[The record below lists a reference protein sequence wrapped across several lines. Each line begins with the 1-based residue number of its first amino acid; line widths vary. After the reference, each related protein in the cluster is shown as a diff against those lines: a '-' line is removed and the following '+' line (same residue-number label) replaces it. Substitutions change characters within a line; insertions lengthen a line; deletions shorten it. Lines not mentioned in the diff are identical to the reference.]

1 MSFSGLNHASENIY
15 QPSEGPRLVS
25 FRSDSRFLVRGAALP
40 KKTRDVWRDKAWYTV
55 YAPALFGN
63 CEIGETLALTP
74 EALVGRKM
82 ETTLREITGDFTQQH
97 IKLYFQISDVKG
109 NKAYTSFIG
118 HDLTRDY
125 VRMNVRRGTTRVD
138 IITDVVTADGYK
150 VRIRALAFTIQ
161 RIASSQI
168 RAIRAAMNKVVH
180 AAAKDK
186 NFSGFIHETIL
197 GKLSAD
203 IHKEVKLIYPIKK
216 IEIMKTKILEMPPEA
231 EEPPVPEVTEEEA
244 AEAEPEAPPEP
255 AAEPSLDAEPEP
267 AA

>member
-1 MSFSGLNHASENIY
+1 M
-15 QPSEGPRLVS
+15 
-25 FRSDSRFLVRGAALP
+25 P
-40 KKTRDVWRDKAWYTV
+40 KKTRDVWRDKGWYTV

-63 CEIGETLALTP
+63 CEIGETLALNP
-74 EALVGRKM
+74 QDLQGRKM
-82 ETTLREITGDFTQQH
+82 ETTLREVTGDFTQQH
-97 IKLYFQISDVKG
+97 IKLYFQIADVKG
-109 NKAYTSFIG
+109 NKAYTRFIG

-138 IITDVVTADGYK
+138 IITDVTTADGYE

-161 RIASSQI
+161 RVAASQI
-168 RAIRAAMNKVVH
+168 KAIRAAMNKVIH
-180 AAAKDK
+180 AAARDK

-216 IEIMKTKILEMPPEA
+216 IEIMKTKILKVPA
-231 EEPPVPEVTEEEA
+231 EEPAAPDVPAPETPQEEA
-244 AEAEPEAPPEP
+244 AEPEEAPEP
-255 AAEPSLDAEPEP
+255 AGEAAVEDMEQEP

>member
-1 MSFSGLNHASENIY
+1 M
-15 QPSEGPRLVS
+15 
-25 FRSDSRFLVRGAALP
+25 P
-40 KKTRDVWRDKAWYTV
+40 KKTRDVWRDKTWYTV

-63 CEIGETLALTP
+63 CEIGETLALSP
-74 EALVGRKM
+74 EALLGRKM

-138 IITDVVTADGYK
+138 IITDVTTADGHK

-168 RAIRAAMNKVVH
+168 KAIRAAMNKVVH

-231 EEPPVPEVTEEEA
+231 EEPPAPETPEEEVA
-244 AEAEPEAPPEP
+244 EAEAEPELPPETAVESP
-255 AAEPSLDAEPEP
+255 ADVEPEP